1 MNILLTIKSVLNYLY
16 NHLIELIWVKK
27 IKFSDGSEMVS
38 AGGSNLK
45 QADYFEEIKITETDG
60 ITGNIVINN
69 DLYYNKVNGYRF
81 VVTYQYDGND
91 WYYNDDVIPPFIIN
105 LSDYGIDISDITY
118 NTGAYFKIYSVCLR
132 NKHKFATTRFIEN
145 IYNVLLN
152 GNLLSKTDYYI
163 TQEEIEGFNHPVI
176 NFNNYTLK
184 YSDVISIINGEINE
198 PNK

>member
-1 MNILLTIKSVLNYLY
+1 MNILLTIKSILNYLY

-27 IKFSDGSEMVS
+27 IKFSDGSEMSS

-45 QADYFEEIKITETDG
+45 QADYFEEIKIVETDG

-69 DLYYNKVNGYRF
+69 DLYYKKVNDDRF

-91 WYYNDDVIPPFIIN
+91 WYCNDKVIAPFVVN

-118 NTGAYFKIYSVCLR
+118 NTGSYFTIYSVCLR
-132 NKHKFATTRFIEN
+132 NKHKFATTRLIEN

-163 TQEEIEGFNHPVI
+163 TQEEIEGYYHPAI